1 MILPDPNSGDAAA
14 STAEDI
20 LHITS
25 IHALDISASSLN
37 LAANAIA
44 QVDDSTW
51 WVKRIRWE
59 PLDVKLWHGGL
70 ESFNPEFVGVD
81 CIVSTE
87 V

>member
-1 MILPDPNSGDAAA
+1 MLPDPNSGDADA
-14 STAEDI
+14 SGAEDT

-25 IHALDISASSLN
+25 IHALDISASSLS
-37 LAANAIA
+37 LAAQAVA
-44 QVDDSTW
+44 QVEDATRW
-51 WVKRIRWE
+51 MKHIRWE

-70 ESFNPEFVGVD
+70 ESFNSEFVGVD